1 MEKSPFIYSCFIEQR
16 NWRSEKKMHV
26 PAVLKTKWFW
36 YSVLSVFCMGG
47 WTLLGKLG
55 TTEIPAP
62 TMQFLYP
69 FGWLP
74 VALACLWVRRF
85 RLERSLRGTLYSVS
99 IGVLGGIGGLA
110 FFAACRTGGNT
121 SAITAATAMY
131 PLITVVLAVL
141 ILREK
146 LTWVHVM
153 GLGFAAVAFVLF
165 SL

>member
-1 MEKSPFIYSCFIEQR
+1 MQLP
-16 NWRSEKKMHV
+16 V
-26 PAVLKTKWFW
+26 VLKTKWFW

-55 TTEIPAP
+55 TTEISAR

-69 FGWLP
+69 FGWIP

-85 RLERSLRGTLYSVS
+85 RIEKSALGIVYSTA
-99 IGVLGGIGGLA
+99 IGVLGGMGGLA

-121 SAITAATAMY
+121 SAIVAATAMY

-141 ILREK
+141 VLREK
-146 LTWVHVM
+146 LTRLHVL
-153 GLGFAAVAFVLF
+153 GLVFAAAAFVLLSF
-165 SL
+165 

>member
-1 MEKSPFIYSCFIEQR
+1 LSVIQQLSGKAPSNNRVEDMRLPS
-16 NWRSEKKMHV
+16 
-26 PAVLKTKWFW
+26 VLKTKWFW

-55 TTEIPAP
+55 TTEISAQ

-69 FGWLP
+69 FGWVP
-74 VALACLWVRRF
+74 VALACLWVKGF
-85 RLERSLRGTLYSVS
+85 KLEKSAPGIVYSTA

-121 SAITAATAMY
+121 STIVAATAMY

-146 LTWVHVM
+146 LTWLHIV
-153 GLGFAAVAFVLF
+153 GLVFAAAAFVLF
-165 SL
+165 SF

>member
-1 MEKSPFIYSCFIEQR
+1 
-16 NWRSEKKMHV
+16 
-26 PAVLKTKWFW
+26 
-36 YSVLSVFCMGG
+36 MGG

-74 VALACLWVRRF
+74 VALACFWVRRF
-85 RLERSLRGTLYSVS
+85 KVERSLRGALYSVS

-146 LTWVHVM
+146 LTWVHVT
-153 GLGFAAVAFVLF
+153 GLVFAAVAFVLF
-165 SL
+165 SF

>member
-1 MEKSPFIYSCFIEQR
+1 METSPLIYPCFLEQR
-16 NWRSEKKMHV
+16 TWRNEKMQA
-26 PAVLKTKWFW
+26 PAVLKAKWFW

-55 TTEIPAP
+55 TTEIPAR

-69 FGWLP
+69 FGWVP

-85 RLERSLRGTLYSVS
+85 RLERSLRGTIYSIS
-99 IGVLGGIGGLA
+99 IGLLGGIGGLA

-141 ILREK
+141 VLREK
-146 LTWVHVM
+146 LTWVHVV
-153 GLGFAAVAFVLF
+153 GLVFAALAFVLF

>member
-1 MEKSPFIYSCFIEQR
+1 MQLP
-16 NWRSEKKMHV
+16 V
-26 PAVLKTKWFW
+26 VLKTKWFW

-55 TTEIPAP
+55 TTEISAR

-69 FGWLP
+69 FGWIP

-85 RLERSLRGTLYSVS
+85 RIEKSALGIVYSTA
-99 IGVLGGIGGLA
+99 IGVLGGMGGLA

-121 SAITAATAMY
+121 SAIVAATAMY

-141 ILREK
+141 VLREK
-146 LTWVHVM
+146 LTRLHVL
-153 GLGFAAVAFVLF
+153 GLVFAAAAFVLF
-165 SL
+165 SF

>member
-1 MEKSPFIYSCFIEQR
+1 MLPQI
-16 NWRSEKKMHV
+16 
-26 PAVLKTKWFW
+26 LKTKWFW
-36 YSVLSVFCMGG
+36 YSILSVVCMGG

-55 TTEIPAP
+55 TSEISAP
-62 TMQFLYP
+62 TMQYLYP
-69 FGWLP
+69 FGWVP

-85 RLERSLRGTLYSVS
+85 RIEPNFRGAFYSIAV
-99 IGVLGGIGGLA
+99 GLLGGIGGLA

-131 PLITVVLAVL
+131 PLITVVLAVV

-146 LTWVHVM
+146 LTWLHVV
-153 GLGFAAVAFVLF
+153 GLGFAAAAFVLF

>member
-1 MEKSPFIYSCFIEQR
+1 MQLP
-16 NWRSEKKMHV
+16 V
-26 PAVLKTKWFW
+26 VLKTKWFW

-55 TTEIPAP
+55 TTEISAR

-69 FGWLP
+69 FGWIP

-85 RLERSLRGTLYSVS
+85 RIEKSALGIVYSTA
-99 IGVLGGIGGLA
+99 IGVLGGMGGLA

-121 SAITAATAMY
+121 SAIVAATAMY

-141 ILREK
+141 VLREK
-146 LTWVHVM
+146 LTRLHIL
-153 GLGFAAVAFVLF
+153 GLVFAAAAFVLF
-165 SL
+165 SF

>member
-1 MEKSPFIYSCFIEQR
+1 MQ
-16 NWRSEKKMHV
+16 V
-26 PAVLKTKWFW
+26 PLVLKEKWFW
-36 YSVLSVFCMGG
+36 YSVISVLCMGG

-55 TTEIPAP
+55 TDEISAP

-74 VALACLWVRRF
+74 VAVACLWVRRF
-85 RLERSLRGTLYSVS
+85 KLERSLRGNLYSVS

-131 PLITVVLAVL
+131 PLITVVLAVM

-146 LTWVHVM
+146 LTWVHVV

>member
-1 MEKSPFIYSCFIEQR
+1 MR
-16 NWRSEKKMHV
+16 L

-55 TTEIPAP
+55 TNEISAQ

-69 FGWLP
+69 FGWVP
-74 VALACLWVRRF
+74 VALACLWVRGF
-85 RLERSLRGTLYSVS
+85 QLEKSARGIFYGTA

-121 SAITAATAMY
+121 SAIVAATAMY

-146 LTWVHVM
+146 LTWLHFV
-153 GLGFAAVAFVLF
+153 GLGFAAAAFVLF
-165 SL
+165 SF

>member
-1 MEKSPFIYSCFIEQR
+1 MQLP
-16 NWRSEKKMHV
+16 V
-26 PAVLKTKWFW
+26 VLKKKWFW

-55 TTEIPAP
+55 TTEISAR

-69 FGWLP
+69 FGWMP
-74 VALACLWVRRF
+74 VALVCLWVRRF
-85 RLERSLRGTLYSVS
+85 RIEKSGLGIVYGTA

-121 SAITAATAMY
+121 SAIVAATAMY

-141 ILREK
+141 VLREK
-146 LTWVHVM
+146 LTRLHIT
-153 GLGFAAVAFVLF
+153 GLAFAAAAFVLF
-165 SL
+165 SF

>member
-1 MEKSPFIYSCFIEQR
+1 MLP
-16 NWRSEKKMHV
+16 V
-26 PAVLKTKWFW
+26 VLKTKWFW

-55 TTEIPAP
+55 TTEISAR

-69 FGWLP
+69 FGWIP

-85 RLERSLRGTLYSVS
+85 RIEKSTLGIVYSTA
-99 IGVLGGIGGLA
+99 IGVLGGMGGLA

-121 SAITAATAMY
+121 SAIVAATAMY

-141 ILREK
+141 VLREK
-146 LTWVHVM
+146 LTRLHVL
-153 GLGFAAVAFVLF
+153 GLVFAAAAFVLF
-165 SL
+165 SF

>member
-1 MEKSPFIYSCFIEQR
+1 MQ
-16 NWRSEKKMHV
+16 V
-26 PAVLKTKWFW
+26 PAALKAKWFW
-36 YSVLSVFCMGG
+36 YSILSVVCMGG

-55 TTEIPAP
+55 TTEISAP

-74 VALACLWVRRF
+74 VALACLWVRGF
-85 RLERSLRGTLYSVS
+85 RLERSLRGALYSIS

-146 LTWVHVM
+146 LTWLHVA
-153 GLGFAAVAFVLF
+153 GLVFAAVAFVLF